1 MRLATRRTF
10 LLTLPAGLVTGVAIF
25 WSLRETQLFPVQ
37 TFLSVLKDYEIYAS
51 SIGRTYLQCVPE
63 EANFEFIR
71 SQTLAIRP
79 AGMPNAEQVGRMPRR
94 QDLLR
99 LRHGRNC
106 GGGWLVSSLA
116 PRRDSA
122 PWPRFK
128 VAGDV
133 P

>member
-71 SQTLAIRP
+71 SQTLAIHP
-79 AGMPNAEQVGRMPRR
+79 AGMPNAEQVGRML
-94 QDLLR
+94 QDRIRSDFATGETVEVDGWILSRTEAR
-99 LRHGRNC
+99 LC
-106 GGGWLVSSLA
+106 ALA
-116 PRRDSA
+116 A
-122 PWPRFK
+122 L
-128 VAGDV
+128 
-133 P
+133 